1 MNINKSQY
9 DRDVLIYTKKCLKA
23 VAINFSELDYREY
36 GYGNLSSKN
45 SGLLHTL
52 CIYGSSNSRIENHNN
67 HNSLITKF
75 SKLNGYLLILGD
87 FHYPTINWATL
98 DTPHNKENCATKFL
112 TVTQNCFLH

>member
-87 FHYPTINWATL
+87 FQLGHVGYTPQQRKLCYKISYSYPKLFFAL
-98 DTPHNKENCATKFL
+98 ACK
-112 TVTQNCFLH
+112 